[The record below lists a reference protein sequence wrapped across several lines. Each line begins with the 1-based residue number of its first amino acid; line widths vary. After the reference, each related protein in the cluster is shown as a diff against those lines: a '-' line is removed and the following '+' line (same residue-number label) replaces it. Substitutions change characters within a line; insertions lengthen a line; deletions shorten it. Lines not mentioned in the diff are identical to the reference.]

1 MTDADRI
8 FKALGDPARVR
19 ILEFLRS
26 PGAGC
31 CTFAGQICAC
41 DVERVLNLSQATI
54 SHHMK
59 LLIDAGLVAATK
71 RGRWMHYTLKAEAFD
86 RAAGWLKSFSS
97 PATAAP
103 ANVCAP
109 DCAVG

>member
-8 FKALGDPARVR
+8 FKAMGDPARVR

-31 CTFAGQICAC
+31 CTFEGQICAC
-41 DVERVLNLSQATI
+41 DIERILNLSQATI

-59 LLIDAGLVAATK
+59 LLIDAGLVTATK
-71 RGRWMHYTLKAEAFD
+71 RGRWMHYTLRTEAFT
-86 RAAGWLKSFSS
+86 R
-97 PATAAP
+97 TAAWLQGF
-103 ANVCAP
+103 ASDTRNDVCAP
-109 DCAVG
+109 GCALP